1 MKKIICLLFF
11 IPFLFGCNKN
21 EIAPVPTEK
30 TYEVECK
37 VDLVPIA
44 NTTLSG
50 TVTYIS
56 KTSTVATA
64 TLSSPG
70 WSVKE
75 TKWALK
81 SGDKIGFKTNSSNVG
96 NYKAY
101 IIVDGGVQV
110 FKSLASTLPI
120 NGDIELYYILP

>member
-1 MKKIICLLFF
+1 MKKIICLLVF

-21 EIAPVPTEK
+21 ESVPVPTEK
-30 TYEVECK
+30 TYEVEFK
-37 VDLVPIA
+37 VDLAPIA

-50 TVTYIS
+50 TVIYVS
-56 KTSTVATA
+56 KTSTTATA

-81 SGDKIGFKTNSSNVG
+81 SGDKIGFTTNTKNVG
-96 NYKAY
+96 NYKAF
-101 IIVDGGVQV
+101 IIIDGAVRV
-110 FKSLASTLPI
+110 FKTYASTLAI
-120 NGDIELYYILP
+120 DGDTELYYTVP